1 MESEEKF
8 QNPSPIPFIT
18 NSDDL
23 NQKDN
28 TINVQ
33 TENSQQKIS
42 SITKAEKIEM
52 INKIFLSN
60 CSFNKKS
67 KEFLISR
74 LQIIL
79 ILKKSNIINDEII
92 TKAQADVILT
102 KIKPNHNKYK
112 FIDFMN
118 FLTEICKYIF
128 KENYEKNPKQYLS
141 KFFDYLIN
149 NYYEFLDDL
158 LKSNYI
164 ETETDN
170 NCTINSIKK
179 IIDTDL
185 EKHALQLLLSM
196 YNPLKR
202 LYTCYFKYEID
213 DKYSKESKMINSLEN
228 FISFAKD
235 FDIIPYLINEKNL
248 ATYFNLLLKHQK
260 KYGETIDELFLSVK
274 MEDNKKFQDTGVC
287 FKLSSFILFLYH
299 FSILSYYKKF
309 KIQFSINNLE
319 KPLDIEIILFFLQ
332 KLENSKGISKY
343 ILKRQRTNEDKFTFI
358 PTNENIELV
367 LKELSE
373 DNYEK
378 KPVITIANDYNY
390 NYNINITSSI
400 SPIGMSSI
408 NSPKKI
414 ILTNTNNSFENNNIL
429 ETKSDFNNINNIIKF
444 PETTK
449 NKNRHKGEEICKE
462 SKNYNE
468 LINKRLIKELNST
481 SINLD
486 NSINLKS
493 TKKQKNNLFKL
504 KTLNIETKENTK
516 CQLTLPSILDLEN
529 FLNVNSDVVNL
540 ISEKMESLNEVF
552 LKYSKINNKLDFNR
566 MTFSAFLIFLKD
578 YNILIGIPKSLK
590 EKYRKIG
597 EELTKKK
604 SNISEI
610 KTYSLKYKGSV
621 SSKKLLLSDSEK
633 HYKLKVSQ
641 IVNAKNSDLGEQIS
655 SGEAAVIFNTLTSS
669 KNFPIYTDS
678 IKLHFDKN
686 KSVNLKIGDNLS
698 KTRIFDKK
706 FFLENQQ
713 NVPGKMD
720 FMLFIKSFELIAA
733 KLYPELSL
741 NTAFTQFLENKIFP
755 LLPKINII
763 NENKL
768 NEVMQKLNNKN
779 IKYFMKELS
788 PVIYPI
794 YQQYADINNKMNFS
808 NFLGFFTN
816 FELFPELISLNQ
828 IKIIFFTLNE
838 SSRASNFDS
847 INNNL
852 SINTEYKNTQVKAE
866 LLDYNKFLEAL
877 AITAMIYN
885 YKDIINDID
894 RLIYLCFRIHNA
906 KPIRDNKL
914 KGYIS
919 SQANKNLEKF
929 LKEFIKTYK
938 NKEEEKC
945 DNENNE
951 TKIYKKDDKN
961 ISDKEIKE
969 ELDLQFDFDDDKKSE
984 QIYNSFF

>member
-1 MESEEKF
+1 MESEEKL
-8 QNPSPIPFIT
+8 QNPSPIPLNT

-23 NQKDN
+23 YQRDE
-28 TINVQ
+28 TINDQ
-33 TENSQQKIS
+33 TENNQQKLS
-42 SITKAEKIEM
+42 TITRSEKIEI

-60 CSFNKKS
+60 SSFNKQT

-74 LQIIL
+74 FKIIL
-79 ILKKSNIINDEII
+79 ILKKSNIINDDII
-92 TKAQADVILT
+92 SKAQADLILT

-128 KENYEKNPKQYLS
+128 NQNYEKNPKQYLS

-179 IIDTDL
+179 IIDIDI
-185 EKHALQLLLSM
+185 EKHALQLLISM

-202 LYTCYFKYEID
+202 LYSCYFKYEID
-213 DKYSKESKMINSLEN
+213 DKYSKETKMINSLEN
-228 FISFAKD
+228 FISFSKD

-260 KYGETIDELFLSVK
+260 KYGETINELFLSLK
-274 MEDNKKFQDTGVC
+274 MEDNKKFQDIGVC
-287 FKLSSFILFLYH
+287 FKLSSLILFLYH

-390 NYNINITSSI
+390 NYNINFTSSI

-516 CQLTLPSILDLEN
+516 CQLTLPSILD
-529 FLNVNSDVVNL
+529 
-540 ISEKMESLNEVF
+540 
-552 LKYSKINNKLDFNR
+552 
-566 MTFSAFLIFLKD
+566 
-578 YNILIGIPKSLK
+578 
-590 EKYRKIG
+590 
-597 EELTKKK
+597 
-604 SNISEI
+604 
-610 KTYSLKYKGSV
+610 
-621 SSKKLLLSDSEK
+621 
-633 HYKLKVSQ
+633 
-641 IVNAKNSDLGEQIS
+641 
-655 SGEAAVIFNTLTSS
+655 
-669 KNFPIYTDS
+669 
-678 IKLHFDKN
+678 
-686 KSVNLKIGDNLS
+686 
-698 KTRIFDKK
+698 
-706 FFLENQQ
+706 
-713 NVPGKMD
+713 
-720 FMLFIKSFELIAA
+720 
-733 KLYPELSL
+733 
-741 NTAFTQFLENKIFP
+741 
-755 LLPKINII
+755 
-763 NENKL
+763 
-768 NEVMQKLNNKN
+768 
-779 IKYFMKELS
+779 
-788 PVIYPI
+788 
-794 YQQYADINNKMNFS
+794 
-808 NFLGFFTN
+808 
-816 FELFPELISLNQ
+816 
-828 IKIIFFTLNE
+828 
-838 SSRASNFDS
+838 
-847 INNNL
+847 
-852 SINTEYKNTQVKAE
+852 
-866 LLDYNKFLEAL
+866 
-877 AITAMIYN
+877 
-885 YKDIINDID
+885 
-894 RLIYLCFRIHNA
+894 
-906 KPIRDNKL
+906 
-914 KGYIS
+914 
-919 SQANKNLEKF
+919 
-929 LKEFIKTYK
+929 
-938 NKEEEKC
+938 
-945 DNENNE
+945 
-951 TKIYKKDDKN
+951 
-961 ISDKEIKE
+961 
-969 ELDLQFDFDDDKKSE
+969 
-984 QIYNSFF
+984 